1 MRPGFIAAVVAI
13 CAACTGG
20 LIQVGPASYA
30 WAHYQSST
38 LGFDHPPEWKERPQ
52 RFIQGTLVGTIAILS
67 TRQPDQ
73 DLCYRRSILGGSLE
87 EGCDSQRLGKL
98 APGDVVLIVGSSGM
112 PGVRVLPPGVPLV
125 VDGHDA
131 TLSHA
136 DQNCAAAMRGDKAI
150 TLTILQS
157 PNDWITLNACGLKVP
172 DLEQTMRRLAASTRI
187 TPLGA

>member
-1 MRPGFIAAVVAI
+1 MRPGFIATVVVV

-20 LIQVGPASYA
+20 PIQVGPTSNA
-30 WAHYQSST
+30 WAHYQSSM

-73 DLCYRRSILGGSLE
+73 DLCYRRSIPGGSLE

-98 APGDVVLIVGSSGM
+98 APGDVVLIVDSGGM
-112 PGVRVLPPGVPLV
+112 PGVNVLPAGEPLV

-131 TLSHA
+131 TLSRA
-136 DQNCAAAMRGDKAI
+136 DQSCAAAMGGDEAI
-150 TLTILQS
+150 TLTISQS
-157 PNDWITLNACGLKVP
+157 PNSWVALSACGLKVP
-172 DLEQTMRRLAASTRI
+172 NLEQTMRRLVASTRI